1 MRCETVI
8 HELSV
13 PSGKIDPSA
22 IAGHLAACSRCASW
36 SLQNEKLQHVWDA
49 TRPVEPS
56 SAMFETIWANALARA
71 DAPETIAI
79 SSAPRWRQWGVV
91 ALVAAQAAL
100 FLVAGVA
107 ALNRPQA
114 PQAALAYDFSAIE
127 GRPLILSLDAPSGAA
142 PKVRVVDETDG
153 AGSGTDMVA
162 ADFDVLNF
170 MESL

>member
-91 ALVAAQAAL
+91 ALVAAQAAAL
-100 FLVAGVA
+100 LIAGVA
-107 ALNRPQA
+107 ALTGTRSSNTA
-114 PQAALAYDFSAIE
+114 SVYDVRGE
-127 GRPLILSLDAPSGAA
+127 GGSTLIVSLDGSSGAA
-142 PKVRVVDETDG
+142 PKVRLANET
-153 AGSGTDMVA
+153 GSGTDMVA